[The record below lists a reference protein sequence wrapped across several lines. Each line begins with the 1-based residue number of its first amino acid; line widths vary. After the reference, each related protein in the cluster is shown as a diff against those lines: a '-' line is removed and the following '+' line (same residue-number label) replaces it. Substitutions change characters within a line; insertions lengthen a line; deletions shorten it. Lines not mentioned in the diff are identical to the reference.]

1 MPALFDHD
9 PAIEHNQPIGATQG
23 TETMGNCNRCSTP
36 DQILKCLLDFNF
48 RCGVHRRS
56 RLVKNQDARVD
67 QQSTGDRNPL
77 TFAPRKGLPP
87 LANHRVVAMRKPQ
100 DKFVRPRRAGSLD
113 DFGPGGLRRSIGNV
127 FGNRSKKQK
136 RLLEDEANIAPVI
149 GQGVPANIDAI
160 DQNGSLRDVM
170 EATNEINQRALART
184 AVPHQANHLTRRN
197 VQVDAPNDRAVSV
210 TKTDAPNL
218 NTSR

>member
-1 MPALFDHD
+1 
-9 PAIEHNQPIGATQG
+9 
-23 TETMGNCNRCSTP
+23 
-36 DQILKCLLDFNF
+36 
-48 RCGVHRRS
+48 
-56 RLVKNQDARVD
+56 
-67 QQSTGDRNPL
+67 
-77 TFAPRKGLPP
+77 
-87 LANHRVVAMRKPQ
+87 MREPQ
-100 DKFVRPRRAGSLD
+100 NKFVRPRRAGSLD
-113 DFGPGGLRRSIGNV
+113 DFGPGGLRRPIGNV
-127 FGNRSKKQK
+127 FGNSSKKQK

-218 NTSR
+218 NTPRESSVLIAARKGVDRIRNTRDMIENVENPLGTRRSLLG